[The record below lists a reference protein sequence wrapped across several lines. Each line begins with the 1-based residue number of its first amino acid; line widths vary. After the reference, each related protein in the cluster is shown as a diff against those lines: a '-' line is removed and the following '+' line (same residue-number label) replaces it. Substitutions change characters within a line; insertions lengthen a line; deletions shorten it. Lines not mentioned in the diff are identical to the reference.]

1 MSTRTTRSRS
11 VPEIKYYAAVRD
23 ALAEELKADPTTVL
37 MGEDIGAA
45 GGIYAETHGLQD
57 EFGSNRV
64 LDTPAGELGFVG
76 AAVGCALTGL
86 RPIVEISFAD
96 FFPVCMDQLV
106 NQAAK
111 IRYMSGG
118 QTSVPLTVFSFGGGG
133 LNAGPQHSGTYEAW
147 LGSMPGLKV
156 VTPATPR
163 SVKGLMKAAIRDDDP
178 VVVLLHKGL
187 LQVREEVPE
196 YEEVIPLGSAEIL
209 CPGTELTIVSWSG
222 GVRRAVAAAAAL
234 AEIGVD
240 AEVIDLR
247 SIQPL
252 DVATVAESV
261 RRTHRLLIVQE
272 TTGFAGIGAELA
284 AVVVVDAFDYLDA
297 PIERI
302 AAPFTPVPFSPPLE
316 KAHLPQVED
325 IVERA
330 KAMVTL

>member
-1 MSTRTTRSRS
+1 M
-11 VPEIKYYAAVRD
+11 PELKYFTAVRD
-23 ALAEELKADPTTVL
+23 ALAEELKADPATVL
-37 MGEDIGAA
+37 MGEDVGAA
-45 GGIYAETHGLQD
+45 GGIYAETRGLQQ
-57 EFGSNRV
+57 EFGADRV

-76 AAVGCALTGL
+76 AAIGFALTGL
-86 RPIVEISFAD
+86 RPIIEISFAD

-118 QTSVPLTVFSFGGGG
+118 QASVPLTVFSFGGGG
-133 LNAGPQHSGTYEAW
+133 LSAGPQHSGTYEAW

-178 VVVLLHKGL
+178 VIVLLHKGL
-187 LQVREEVPE
+187 LQVREQVPE
-196 YEEVIPLGSAEIL
+196 QDGVIPLGSAATL
-209 CPGTELTIVSWSG
+209 RPGTHLTIVSWSG
-222 GVRRAVAAAAAL
+222 GVRTALAAADLL
-234 AEIGVD
+234 AENGLS

-252 DVATVAESV
+252 DVATVDESV

-284 AVVVVDAFDYLDA
+284 AAVLVDVFDYLDA
-297 PIERI
+297 PIERV
-302 AAPFTPVPFSPPLE
+302 AAPFTPVPFSPRLE
-316 KAHLPQVED
+316 KSYLPQVGD
-325 IVERA
+325 VVERA